1 MIIIKIQT
9 YGSGCPGCSSSNIR
23 LEWLPSSNWGPD
35 PSRLN
40 KSPFVDDDGGGGRE
54 EARKRK
60 KKSQKEMKE
69 KRERERER
77 GGKQIEKCEQIE
89 ALASAGCLSSHHK
102 LYKLKRKV

>member
-69 KRERERER
+69 KREREREVANR
-77 GGKQIEKCEQIE
+77 LK
-89 ALASAGCLSSHHK
+89 SANRSRHWRVQVVFHPITN
-102 LYKLKRKV
+102 YTN